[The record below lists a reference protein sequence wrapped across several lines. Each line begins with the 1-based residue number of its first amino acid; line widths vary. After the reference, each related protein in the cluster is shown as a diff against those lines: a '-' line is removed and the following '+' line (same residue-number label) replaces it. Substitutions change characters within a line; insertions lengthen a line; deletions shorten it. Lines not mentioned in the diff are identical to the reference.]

1 MTGRMARFSLFLAAL
16 AAALAAQGETTA
28 RAEEPWGLGA
38 YLADGCAPC
47 HGARDDGIPVIAG
60 WPEDKIRAR
69 LAEYRSGERTHD
81 IMANV
86 ARSLSETEAA
96 AVAQH
101 LSRLAPARAEP

>member
-1 MTGRMARFSLFLAAL
+1 VTGRIARASLFFAAL
-16 AAALAAQGETTA
+16 LGALAAQGETPA
-28 RAEEPWGLGA
+28 RAGEPWSLGA
-38 YLADGCAPC
+38 YLSDGCAPC
-47 HGARDDGIPVIAG
+47 HGARDDGIPAIAG

-86 ARSLSETEAA
+86 ARSLSETEAV

-101 LSRLAPARAEP
+101 LSRLAPVRAEP